1 VNTLAGLFMFFLAG
15 LVSSSPLAA
24 QPAGK
29 TYTIQSV
36 AGNDL
41 VGDGGLAGAAILT
54 QAQGIAVYN
63 GAIFVADAAANRVR
77 KISPDGTIQTVAGT
91 GASGFSGDG
100 GSGNAAML
108 DHPYGLAVDTNGN
121 LFIADLGNARVRKLS
136 ANGTIQ
142 TVAGGGLIPA
152 RTNGDNNPALGVQ
165 FEQPRNVAIDPDG
178 TLYISDFGA
187 NRVYRV
193 SPGGNL
199 TTLAGTGSAGLTGDG
214 ASAVMAQLK
223 SPAGLA
229 SDSLGNVYICDSGN
243 NRIRKVSRGIITTAF
258 TVVGPTGIAIN
269 LSSTLYIAAAAYF
282 GTQFRAIAGVA
293 SPQDVAL
300 DITGNA
306 YATTGQQVLKI
317 TADGRVTPIAG
328 SATSAFFGG
337 DNGPATSA
345 RLHAPTGIVVD
356 ELGNWYVAD
365 SLNNRIRKVTSGG
378 GISTIAGTG
387 VAGFGGDG
395 AQATLAT
402 LNGPRGVALDAQH
415 NLYVADTGNNRIRKI
430 TPDGNIST
438 AAAGF
443 NAPEYLIVTADG
455 ALNVADTGNNR
466 VLKVLPTGSTTVIVQ
481 VLKPTALA
489 IDPSGNFL
497 VSELTRVSK
506 VSPSGVVTTVL
517 DGLNSP
523 RGLAPT
529 QDGDLLIAEMGFHRI
544 VRLSASG
551 VVSTIAGTGVAGPLG
566 DGGLATVAQLN
577 APADL
582 MVDLSGKI
590 WIADSG
596 NNRIRTLTPDSVGSI
611 TAEATV
617 LNAASGIPGPIAP
630 GEIVSIFGSGFDP
643 ATAQVFFGA
652 KAGTIFYAG
661 ANQLNVLVPSDLA
674 PDSNTEILIKG
685 QRATT
690 VADFSTKVAAAAPGI
705 FTTSNGTGQAA
716 ANNEDG
722 TVNSTVNPI
731 ARGSIIV
738 LYATGEGQNIE
749 SINLTIGGTLA
760 ELLFAGHAPGFPGL
774 MQINARVPGGAGV
787 GGSLTVS
794 LGIGTAVSQGG
805 VTIAVRAFS
814 H

>member
-1 VNTLAGLFMFFLAG
+1 MNTLARPFALCLFGL
-15 LVSSSPLAA
+15 SSLIAASPGA
-24 QPAGK
+24 K

-41 VGDGGLAGAAILT
+41 VGDGGSAVAGILR

-63 GAIFVADAAANRVR
+63 GTIYVADAADNRVR
-77 KISPDGTIQTVAGT
+77 KITPDGTIQTIAGT
-91 GASGFSGDG
+91 GAAGFSGDG
-100 GSGNAAML
+100 GSANAAMV
-108 DHPYGLAVDTNGN
+108 DHPYGLAVDTAGN
-121 LFIADLGNARVRKLS
+121 LFIADLGNARIRKLS
-136 ANGTIQ
+136 VNGTIQ

-152 RTNGDNNPALGVQ
+152 VTNGDNNPALSVQ
-165 FEQPRNVAIDPDG
+165 FIQPRNVALDADG

-193 SPGGNL
+193 SAGGNL
-199 TTLAGTGSAGLTGDG
+199 TTLAGTGNAGFTGDG

-229 SDSLGNVYICDSGN
+229 SDTLGNVYICDSGN

-258 TVVGPTGIAIN
+258 TVAGPTGIAIN
-269 LSSTLYIAAAAYF
+269 LSSTLYIAAASYF
-282 GTQFRAIAGVA
+282 GTQFRSIAGVT

-300 DITGNA
+300 DAAGNA
-306 YATTGQQVLKI
+306 YATIGQEVRKI
-317 TADGRVTPIAG
+317 TPDGKVTVIAG
-328 SATSAFFGG
+328 SATSGFFGG

-365 SLNNRIRKVTSGG
+365 SLNNRIRKITSGG

-395 AQATLAT
+395 GPASLAQ
-402 LNGPRGVALDAQH
+402 LNGPRGVALDSQH
-415 NLYVADTGNNRIRKI
+415 NLYVVDTGNNRIRKI
-430 TPDGNIST
+430 TPAGIIST

-443 NAPEYLIVTADG
+443 NAPEYLIVTSDG
-455 ALNVADTGNNR
+455 ALCVADAGNNR
-466 VLKVLPTGSTTVIVQ
+466 VIKVLPTGSTSIVAQ
-481 VLKPTALA
+481 VLKPSSLA
-489 IDPSGNFL
+489 IDSSGNIL
-497 VSELTRVSK
+497 VTELTRVSK
-506 VSPSGVVTTVL
+506 VSLAGVVTTVL

-523 RGLAPT
+523 RGLAVT
-529 QDGDLLIAEMGFHRI
+529 QEGDLLIAEMGFHRI
-544 VRLSASG
+544 LRLTATG
-551 VVSTIAGTGVAGPLG
+551 VSSVIAGTGVPGPLG
-566 DGGLATVAQLN
+566 DGGLATSAQLN

-582 MVDLSGKI
+582 VVDLSGKI
-590 WIADSG
+590 WVADSG

-611 TAEATV
+611 LGGATV
-617 LNAASGIPGPIAP
+617 VNAASVAIGAIAP

-643 ATAQVFFGA
+643 ATAQVLFDGKPA
-652 KAGTIFYAG
+652 TLFYAG
-661 ANQLNVLVPSDLA
+661 ATQLNVLVPSDLTPNA
-674 PDSNTEILIKG
+674 NTEIVIKAQG
-685 QRATT
+685 AT

-705 FTTSNGTGQAA
+705 FTISNGTGQAA

-722 TVNSTVNPI
+722 TVNSATNPI

-760 ELLFAGHAPGFPGL
+760 ELLYAGHAPGFPGL
-774 MQINARVPGGAGV
+774 MQINARVPAGTGPAGNLV
-787 GGSLTVS
+787 VS
-794 LGIGTAVSQGG
+794 LGIGNAVSQTG
-805 VTIAVRAFS
+805 VTIAAR
-814 H
+814 